1 MPPPTTQAT
10 RVPSWLL
17 ASGLVAFAG
26 ATYAYVLRQV
36 GPNLNDQLEAE
47 ARRQDELE
55 RRQAAPKK

>member
-1 MPPPTTQAT
+1 MPPPTQST

-17 ASGLVAFAG
+17 ATGLVAFAG

-47 ARRQDELE
+47 ARRQDDLE
-55 RRQAAPKK
+55 RRVASTKR

>member
-1 MPPPTTQAT
+1 
-10 RVPSWLL
+10 L